1 VLLSPT
7 SSRNVQGATNVE
19 RAELTSRNLRGAV
32 NDNVERAELLSQNT
46 ERESHSTASF
56 PSEDIRD
63 KNCVI
68 VQNKSEILQELSRIP
83 VFESERT
90 KQATLSL
97 TRKNCA
103 QFFKTWGLV
112 IAQLAKERAVPSSD
126 IRLVDILYS
135 FSSNMKLSTRVN
147 HFPKEEISKLIKP
160 EYFECCAYIPV
171 SSSGLEAK
179 LLYLSPSLQVK
190 F

>member
-1 VLLSPT
+1 MLSSPT
-7 SSRNVQGATNVE
+7 SSRNVQGAVNVE
-19 RAELTSRNLRGAV
+19 SRNLRGAV

-56 PSEDIRD
+56 QSEDIRD

-103 QFFKTWGLV
+103 QFFKTWGVV
-112 IAQLAKERAVPSSD
+112 IAQLVKERAVPSSD
-126 IRLVDILYS
+126 IRVVDILYS